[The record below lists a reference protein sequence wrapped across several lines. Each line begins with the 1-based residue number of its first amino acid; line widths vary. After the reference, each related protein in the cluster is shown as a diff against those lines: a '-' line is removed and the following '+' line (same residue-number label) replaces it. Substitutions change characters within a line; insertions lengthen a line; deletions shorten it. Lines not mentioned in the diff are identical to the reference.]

1 MKLLLIHMLKP
12 ILEIKRSTGNKTTCR
27 DTHRANQENK
37 NGAAVITKQI
47 ANQKQTIGRM
57 VNSLKLSPGE
67 LQDVSPEL
75 QAESMISSQSPT
87 SIQNR
92 PLNYLFKLLQYSFR
106 HILLLLKEI
115 VQIHSWHYGSNNFFS

>member
-1 MKLLLIHMLKP
+1 
-12 ILEIKRSTGNKTTCR
+12 
-27 DTHRANQENK
+27 
-37 NGAAVITKQI
+37 
-47 ANQKQTIGRM
+47 M

-92 PLNYLFKLLQYSFR
+92 PLNLPFQAPLSPHHSSAQRDRPDSFLALWLEQLFFIKMQVSDY
-106 HILLLLKEI
+106 
-115 VQIHSWHYGSNNFFS
+115 N

>member
-1 MKLLLIHMLKP
+1 
-12 ILEIKRSTGNKTTCR
+12 
-27 DTHRANQENK
+27 
-37 NGAAVITKQI
+37 
-47 ANQKQTIGRM
+47 M

-75 QAESMISSQSPT
+75 QAESMILSQSPT

-106 HILLLLKEI
+106 HIILLLKEI

>member
-1 MKLLLIHMLKP
+1 
-12 ILEIKRSTGNKTTCR
+12 
-27 DTHRANQENK
+27 
-37 NGAAVITKQI
+37 
-47 ANQKQTIGRM
+47 M

-92 PLNYLFKLLQYSFR
+92 PLNLPFQAPPVQLSPHHSSAQRDRPDSFLALWLEQLFFIKIQVSDY
-106 HILLLLKEI
+106 
-115 VQIHSWHYGSNNFFS
+115 N